1 METLSTIIT
10 SLALTSS
17 PVPIIVDTQTATAC
31 IQDDCYPVLV
41 GKNTPKGTYGLNLS
55 TTPDPL
61 YKGSV
66 LAFKSDSTGT
76 YAIHRV
82 WNGKPSER
90 RNERLK
96 GTVSDRLIT
105 NGCINVSDDTYEIF
119 KSHRKVIIK

>member
-1 METLSTIIT
+1 MEVLSTIIT
-10 SLALTSS
+10 SLALTTN
-17 PVPIIVDTQTATAC
+17 PVPIVVDIQSATAC
-31 IQDDCYPVLV
+31 IQKTCYPVLI
-41 GKNTPKGTYGLNLS
+41 GKTTPKGTFGLNLS

-66 LAFKSDSTGT
+66 LAFKSDSAGT

-90 RNERLK
+90 RNQRLK

-105 NGCINVSDDTYEIF
+105 NGCINVSDEVYDVF
-119 KSHRKVIIK
+119 KQHRVVIVK

>member
-1 METLSTIIT
+1 MEILSTIIT
-10 SLALTSS
+10 SLALTTN

-66 LAFKSDSTGT
+66 LAFKSDSAGT

-82 WNGKPSER
+82 WNGKPTER

>member
-1 METLSTIIT
+1 MEILSTIIT

-31 IQDDCYPVLV
+31 IQDDCFPVLV

-82 WNGKPSER
+82 WDGKPSER

>member
-1 METLSTIIT
+1 MEILSTIIT
-10 SLALTSS
+10 SLALTTNLA
-17 PVPIIVDTQTATAC
+17 PIVVDVQSATAC
-31 IQDDCYPVLV
+31 IQDECYPVLI
-41 GKNTPKGTYGLNLS
+41 GKNTPKGTYGLKLA
-55 TTPDPL
+55 TTTEPH

-66 LAFKSDSTGT
+66 LVFKEDTKGT

>member
-1 METLSTIIT
+1 MEILATIIT

-31 IQDDCYPVLV
+31 IQKTCYPVLI
-41 GKNTPKGTYGLNLS
+41 GKTTPKGTFGLLLS

-61 YKGSV
+61 YNGSV

-82 WNGKPSER
+82 WDGKPSER

-96 GTVSDRLIT
+96 GTVTERLIT
-105 NGCINVSDDTYEIF
+105 NGCVNVSDEVYAVF
-119 KSHRKVIIK
+119 KQHRVVIIE

>member
-1 METLSTIIT
+1 MEILSTIIT

-31 IQDDCYPVLV
+31 IQDDCFPVLV

-55 TTPDPL
+55 TTLDPL

>member
-1 METLSTIIT
+1 MEILSTIIT

-31 IQDDCYPVLV
+31 IHDDCYPVLV

>member
-1 METLSTIIT
+1 MEILSTIIT
-10 SLALTSS
+10 SFALTSS

-41 GKNTPKGTYGLNLS
+41 GKNTPKGTFGLQLS

>member
-1 METLSTIIT
+1 MEILSTIIA

-17 PVPIIVDTQTATAC
+17 TVPIIVDTQTATAC
-31 IQDDCYPVLV
+31 IQKTCYPVLI
-41 GKNTPKGTYGLNLS
+41 GKTTPKGTFGLQLS

-82 WNGKPSER
+82 WDGKPSER

-105 NGCINVSDDTYEIF
+105 NGCINVSDEVYAVF
-119 KSHRKVIIK
+119 KQHRVVTIK

>member
-1 METLSTIIT
+1 MEILSTIIT

-17 PVPIIVDTQTATAC
+17 PVPVIVDTQTATAC
-31 IQDDCYPVLV
+31 IQDECYPVLI

-55 TTPDPL
+55 ITPDPL

>member
-1 METLSTIIT
+1 MEILSTIIT

-31 IQDDCYPVLV
+31 IQDDCFPVLV

-55 TTPDPL
+55 TTSDPL

>member
-1 METLSTIIT
+1 MEILSTIIT

-31 IQDDCYPVLV
+31 IQDDCYQVLV
-41 GKNTPKGTYGLNLS
+41 GKNTPKGSFGLQLS

-61 YKGSV
+61 YNGSV

>member
-1 METLSTIIT
+1 MEILSTIIT

-31 IQDDCYPVLV
+31 IQDECYPVLI
-41 GKNTPKGTYGLNLS
+41 GKNTPKGTFGLQLS

-66 LAFKSDSTGT
+66 LVFKEDTKGT

-82 WNGKPSER
+82 WNGTPAER
-90 RNERLK
+90 RNQRLK

>member
-1 METLSTIIT
+1 MEILSTIIT

-17 PVPIIVDTQTATAC
+17 PVPIIVYTQTATAC

-41 GKNTPKGTYGLNLS
+41 GKNTPKGTFGLQLS

>member
-1 METLSTIIT
+1 MEILSTIIT

-31 IQDDCYPVLV
+31 IQDECYPVLV

-82 WNGKPSER
+82 WDGKPSER

>member
-1 METLSTIIT
+1 MEILSTIIT

-31 IQDDCYPVLV
+31 IQDDCFPVLV

>member
-1 METLSTIIT
+1 MEILSTIIT
-10 SLALTSS
+10 SLALTTN

-31 IQDDCYPVLV
+31 IQKTCYPVLI
-41 GKNTPKGTYGLNLS
+41 GKTTPKGTFGLQLS

-66 LAFKSDSTGT
+66 LVFKEDTKGT

-119 KSHRKVIIK
+119 KSHRKVVIK

>member
-1 METLSTIIT
+1 MEILSTIIT

-41 GKNTPKGTYGLNLS
+41 GKNTPKGTYGLKLA
-55 TTPDPL
+55 TTTDPL

-105 NGCINVSDDTYEIF
+105 NGCINVSDEVYNIF
-119 KSHRKVIIK
+119 KQHRVVIIK

>member
-1 METLSTIIT
+1 MEILSTIIT

-17 PVPIIVDTQTATAC
+17 PVPVIVDTQTATAC
-31 IQDDCYPVLV
+31 IQDECYPVLI

-55 TTPDPL
+55 TTSDPL

>member
-1 METLSTIIT
+1 MEILSTIIT

-17 PVPIIVDTQTATAC
+17 PVPIVVDVQSATAC

-55 TTPDPL
+55 ITPDPL

>member
-1 METLSTIIT
+1 MEILSTIIT

-82 WNGKPSER
+82 WDGKPSER

>member
-1 METLSTIIT
+1 MEILSTIIT

-31 IQDDCYPVLV
+31 IQDECYPVLI

>member
-1 METLSTIIT
+1 MEILSTIIT

-55 TTPDPL
+55 TTPDSL

>member
-1 METLSTIIT
+1 MEILSTIIT

-31 IQDDCYPVLV
+31 IQDDCYPVLI
-41 GKNTPKGTYGLNLS
+41 GKNTPKGTFGLHLS

-105 NGCINVSDDTYEIF
+105 NGCINVSDEVYYLL
-119 KSHRKVIIK
+119 KQHRVVIIE

>member
-1 METLSTIIT
+1 MEILSTIIT
-10 SLALTSS
+10 SLALTTN

-82 WNGKPSER
+82 WNGKPTER
-90 RNERLK
+90 RNQRLA

>member
-1 METLSTIIT
+1 MEILSTIIT

-31 IQDDCYPVLV
+31 IQDECYPVLV

>member
-1 METLSTIIT
+1 MEILSTIIT

-17 PVPIIVDTQTATAC
+17 PVPITVDTQTATAC

-66 LAFKSDSTGT
+66 LAFKRDSTGT

-90 RNERLK
+90 RNQRLA
-96 GTVSDRLIT
+96 GVVTERLIT
-105 NGCINVSDDTYEIF
+105 NGCVNVSDEVYDLF
-119 KSHRKVIIK
+119 KQHRVVIIK

>member
-10 SLALTSS
+10 SLALTAN
-17 PVPIIVDTQTATAC
+17 PVPIVIDVQSATAC
-31 IQDDCYPVLV
+31 IQDECYPVLI

>member
-1 METLSTIIT
+1 MEILSTIIT

-17 PVPIIVDTQTATAC
+17 PVPITVDTQTATAC

-41 GKNTPKGTYGLNLS
+41 GKNTPKGTYGLKLS

-82 WNGKPSER
+82 WDGKPSER

-105 NGCINVSDDTYEIF
+105 NGCINVSDEVYAVF
-119 KSHRKVIIK
+119 KQHRVVTIK

>member
-1 METLSTIIT
+1 MEILSTIIT

-55 TTPDPL
+55 PTPDPL

>member
-10 SLALTSS
+10 SLAFTSS
-17 PVPIIVDTQTATAC
+17 PVPIVVDIQSATAC
-31 IQDDCYPVLV
+31 IQDECYPVLI

>member
-1 METLSTIIT
+1 MEILSTIIT
-10 SLALTSS
+10 SLALTTN
-17 PVPIIVDTQTATAC
+17 PVPIVVDVQSATAC
-31 IQDDCYPVLV
+31 IQEDCYPVLV

-105 NGCINVSDDTYEIF
+105 NGCINVSSEVYDVF
-119 KSHRKVIIK
+119 KQHRVVTIE

>member
-1 METLSTIIT
+1 MEILSTIIT

-31 IQDDCYPVLV
+31 MQDDCYPVLV
-41 GKNTPKGTYGLNLS
+41 GKNTPKGTFGLQLS
-55 TTPDPL
+55 TTHDPL

-90 RNERLK
+90 RNQRLA
-96 GTVSDRLIT
+96 GVVTERLIT
-105 NGCINVSDDTYEIF
+105 NGCVNVSDEVYDLF
-119 KSHRKVIIK
+119 KQHRVVIIK

>member
-1 METLSTIIT
+1 MEILSTIIT

-31 IQDDCYPVLV
+31 IQDECYPVLV

-55 TTPDPL
+55 TTTDPL

-66 LAFKSDSTGT
+66 LAFNSDSTGT

-82 WNGKPSER
+82 WDGKPSER

>member
-1 METLSTIIT
+1 MEILSTIIT
-10 SLALTSS
+10 SLALTTN
-17 PVPIIVDTQTATAC
+17 PVPIVVDVQSATAC
-31 IQDDCYPVLV
+31 IQDECYPVLI
-41 GKNTPKGTYGLNLS
+41 GKNTPKGTYGLKLA
-55 TTPDPL
+55 TTTEPH

-66 LAFKSDSTGT
+66 LVFKEDTKGT

-105 NGCINVSDDTYEIF
+105 NGCINVDDETYN
-119 KSHRKVIIK
+119 KLRRYSRLIIE

>member
-1 METLSTIIT
+1 MEILSTIIT

-17 PVPIIVDTQTATAC
+17 PVPLIVDTQTATAC
-31 IQDDCYPVLV
+31 IQKTCYPVLI
-41 GKNTPKGTYGLNLS
+41 GKTTPKGTFGLQLS

-90 RNERLK
+90 RNQRLK

-119 KSHRKVIIK
+119 KSHRMVIIK

>member
-1 METLSTIIT
+1 MEVLSTIIT
-10 SLALTSS
+10 SLALTTN
-17 PVPIIVDTQTATAC
+17 PVPIVVDVQSATAC

-66 LAFKSDSTGT
+66 LAFKSDSAGT

-90 RNERLK
+90 RNQRLA
-96 GTVSDRLIT
+96 GVVTERLIT
-105 NGCINVSDDTYEIF
+105 NGCVNVSDEDYDLF
-119 KSHRKVIIK
+119 KQHRVVIIK